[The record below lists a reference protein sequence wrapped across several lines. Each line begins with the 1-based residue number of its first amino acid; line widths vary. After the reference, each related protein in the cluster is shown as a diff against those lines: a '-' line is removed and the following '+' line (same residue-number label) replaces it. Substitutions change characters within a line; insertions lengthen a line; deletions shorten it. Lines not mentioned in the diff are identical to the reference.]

1 MDVICGWAIKA
12 NYTVVQEFNDN
23 TTETKFFGDLL
34 VLIGGKQ
41 VHFDPARINTY
52 NFLPDADNEFHK
64 AREREVGQDWFVTHF
79 HGFHRPKW
87 IEDNHW
93 IDSL

>member
-1 MDVICGWAIKA
+1 
-12 NYTVVQEFNDN
+12 VVQEFNDN

-87 IEDNHW
+87 IEENHW